1 MYRRPPGP
9 SLLLASLLALLLLG
23 SARSPL
29 AAQEAKKTKPP
40 SAKEVA
46 EATKLVKDLYKQD
59 YAEAQDNAAARVK
72 LAATLLKQ
80 AKDTKDEAAAR
91 FVLLREAR
99 DLAAQGGDL
108 TLANEAIEETNAHF
122 AVNLAEL
129 KAAAILAAAPVVSAD
144 KGKAV
149 VELTLEVL
157 SEVLQQDNLDTA
169 HKLLKA
175 ATELANRSKSLGLLT
190 RIEKRRA
197 EVQAVEKALAQ
208 VKEYAEALKKNPE
221 DAKANL
227 EMGKYL
233 CLLRGN
239 WDKGLPL
246 LAKGSDEELK
256 ALAKK
261 DLSKPKSSKAQ
272 AALGDAW
279 WARSEGQKEPAKLH
293 LQARAAHWYEQALP
307 DLSGIAKV
315 KVAKR
320 VEEYSARA
328 PRKVEV
334 VDAKSELKKLEG
346 TWTIEEIQG
355 IGMPLPK
362 ELFAM
367 FKLIVKDNKISVDL
381 GGFGPPG
388 QQQALSFKI
397 DPTKKPKHID
407 LIADDGPQKGMS
419 IPGIYALE
427 GNTLRICACD
437 PMKGKGRPA
446 NFPKV
451 PSQDEPIIVL
461 KRAK

>member
-1 MYRRPPGP
+1 MYRYSP
-9 SLLLASLLALLLLG
+9 SPCLLLASLLALLLGGAL
-23 SARSPL
+23 SPVT
-29 AAQEAKKTKPP
+29 AQEVKKTKPP
-40 SAKEVA
+40 SAKELA

-59 YAEAQDNAAARVK
+59 YAEAQDNPAARVK

-80 AKDTKDEAAAR
+80 AKDTKDEPAAR

-108 TLANEAIEETNAHF
+108 SLANEAIEETNAHF
-122 AVNLAEL
+122 AVNPAEL

-239 WDKGLPL
+239 WDRGLPL
-246 LAKGSDEELK
+246 LAKGSDADLK
-256 ALAKK
+256 DLAKK
-261 DLSKPKSSKAQ
+261 DLAKPKSSKAQ
-272 AALGDAW
+272 VALGDAW
-279 WARSEGQKEPAKLH
+279 WERCEAEKDPAKLH
-293 LQARAAHWYEQALP
+293 LQARAVHWYEQALP

-315 KVAKR
+315 KLAKR
-320 VEEYSARA
+320 VEEYNGRA

-346 TWTIEEIQG
+346 EWLVTDIQGLG
-355 IGMPLPK
+355 IGMPK
-362 ELFAM
+362 ELTNMKFI
-367 FKLIVKDNKISVDL
+367 FKGDKLTVNT
-381 GGFGPPG
+381 GFGH
-388 QQQALSFKI
+388 QESATVKL
-397 DPTKKPKHID
+397 DPSKKPKHMD
-407 LIADDGPQKGMS
+407 LTAETGPQKGQLM
-419 IPGIYALE
+419 PGIYLLE
-427 GNTLRICACD
+427 KETLRICVSD

-446 NFPKV
+446 EFPNN
-451 PSQDEPIIVL
+451 PTMDQPIFVL